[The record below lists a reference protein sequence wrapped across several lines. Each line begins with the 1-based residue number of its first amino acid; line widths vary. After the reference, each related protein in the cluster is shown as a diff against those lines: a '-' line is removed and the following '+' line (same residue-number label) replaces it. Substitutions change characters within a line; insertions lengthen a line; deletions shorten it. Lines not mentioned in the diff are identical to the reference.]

1 MTDSKARDVELT
13 LGEWRKAET
22 AAAVARRGRLAA
34 EQLSKAAER
43 ATEAAAA
50 TSESAKQALAA
61 AKLAEESA
69 LKTADAAREAAAVAA
84 ADLSDAVSES
94 DRADIDELQAK
105 TNYQIAEGKVR
116 DAQRE

>member
-1 MTDSKARDVELT
+1 MTESKAKDVELT

-34 EQLSKAAER
+34 EQLSRAAER

-69 LKTADAAREAAAVAA
+69 LKTAEAAREAAAVAA
-84 ADLSDAVSES
+84 ADLSDAVFES
-94 DRADIDELQAK
+94 NQADMDELQAK
-105 TNYQIAEGKVR
+105 TNYKLAADRAR
-116 DAQRE
+116 DSAK